1 MIHYLFSALL
11 VILSCTFVEAQKV
24 DKRTHSLKIM
34 KEYSPESYTLIKR
47 VEELKKNKPK
57 GVMVLG
63 STDFTKWISSNKVD
77 QILDDISTAVHE
89 TCHAYTFRHPIA
101 VQGGFG
107 EEASSF
113 YIDERTTVYV
123 PHTELF
129 NSFEMAEVIP
139 EELRTDRYGVY
150 LSSKS
155 MLSAQRDGPYGLMN
169 EWNAYMNGTRMS
181 IQLYRKY
188 QKRADEEGAQ
198 IYLDYLSN
206 VNNIL
211 LAHYE
216 FEYFILHYLKYAQRN
231 YPKIYRKILSNDAF
245 IEAFNLIHARFEEL
259 VSQHEANKQAIT
271 VQARQAGLRVKE
283 DQRYFYIGNRGV
295 GNFKTDYVKLKR
307 ELQKSEYEALMVRL
321 LHSAR
326 S

>member
-1 MIHYLFSALL
+1 
-11 VILSCTFVEAQKV
+11 
-24 DKRTHSLKIM
+24 M

-47 VEELKKNKPK
+47 VEELKNNKPK

-63 STDFTKWISSNKVD
+63 NADFTKWISSNKVD
-77 QILDDISTAVHE
+77 QILDDINTAVHE

-123 PHTELF
+123 PHSELF
-129 NSFEMAEVIP
+129 NSHELADVIP
-139 EELRTDRYGVY
+139 ESLQTDRYDVY
-150 LSSKS
+150 LSRKS
-155 MLSAQRDGPYGLMN
+155 MLSAQKDGPYGLMN

-181 IQLYRKY
+181 IQLYGEY
-188 QKRADEEGAQ
+188 QMRAEEEGVQ

-216 FEYFILHYLKYAQRN
+216 FEYFILLYLKYAQRN
-231 YPKIYRKILSNDAF
+231 YPNIYRSILSNDAF
-245 IEAFNLIHARFEEL
+245 IEAFNLIHARFEKL
-259 VSQHEANKQAIT
+259 VSQHETNKQAIKN
-271 VQARQAGLRVKE
+271 QARQAGLRVKE
-283 DQRYFYIGNRGV
+283 DSQYFYIGNRGV
-295 GNFKTDYVKLKR
+295 GNFKTDYDKLKR
-307 ELQKSEYEALMVRL
+307 ELQKQEYDALLGKIL
-321 LHSAR
+321 LDS
-326 S
+326 